1 MAVNVNIVPTFSN
14 QVGQA
19 TAEKIENVSASVGHK
34 GKCQC
39 YRCDK
44 LYRKKDMKLFGI
56 LCKSCFAEAKK
67 IIESSTKLEFVTKEI
82 KFCRLYVDKDDTLYT
97 IYIPNYIPNGISE
110 SRMIAR
116 YFQRNLIPINL
127 WEIVSQNGTSYLLA
141 VGNFEDDTVPGIME
155 TIAPQVTIDSLR
167 KVSDVQNKEQRD
179 FGRSVSTYLLGN
191 PCGNKLEFSSSDLTD
206 IIYFVIQMKIK
217 GLNESEIIN
226 YVFENLHFSDSFS
239 RKYAII
245 ADYCRWT
252 LNSDISKIENLV
264 TQGNIPAEGE

>member
-1 MAVNVNIVPTFSN
+1 MAVNANIVPTFFN

-19 TAEKIENVSASVGHK
+19 TTVKIENVSASVGYNE
-34 GKCQC
+34 KCQC

-67 IIESSTKLEFVTKEI
+67 LIESSNNLEFVTKES
-82 KFCRLYVDKDDTLYT
+82 KFCRLHADKNDTLYA
-97 IYIPNYIPNGISE
+97 IYIPNGASE
-110 SRMIAR
+110 VRMIAR

-141 VGNFEDDTVPGIME
+141 VGNFEDDTVPEIMK
-155 TIAPQVTIDSLR
+155 TIAPQVIIHSLR
-167 KVSDVQNKEQRD
+167 KVSDVQTKEQKD
-179 FGRSVSTYLLGN
+179 FGRTVSTYILGK
-191 PCGNKLEFSSSDLTD
+191 PCGNMLEFSSSDLTD

-226 YVFENLHFSDSFS
+226 HVFENLYLSDSFS
-239 RKYAII
+239 RKYAVI
-245 ADYCRWT
+245 ADYCRSILSGDT
-252 LNSDISKIENLV
+252 TEIEDLIHQDNV
-264 TQGNIPAEGE
+264 PGVGK